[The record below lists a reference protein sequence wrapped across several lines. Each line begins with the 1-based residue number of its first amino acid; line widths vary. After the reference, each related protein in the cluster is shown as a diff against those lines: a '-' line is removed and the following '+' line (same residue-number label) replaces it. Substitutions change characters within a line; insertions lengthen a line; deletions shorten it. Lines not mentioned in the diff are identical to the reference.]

1 MKKIKIGIAGCLGRM
16 GADLVKEA
24 INNSLT
30 EFVGGFEHPEHK
42 EIDKSIG
49 EILNIKTDCVLTS
62 NAKEIFQKA
71 DVIIDFTTPDSTMT
85 NLEIASEFKTPMV
98 IGTTGLNEKFYDL
111 IKSVSL
117 KAPIFYSEN
126 MSIGINILINL
137 IPQISKVLKSNE
149 YDTEI
154 FERHHRYKVDAPS
167 GTALALGREV
177 AKGRGEILEDKKVF
191 DRTSFKE
198 KRETGDIGFSVVRA
212 GEISGEHKVSFIS
225 DNDEI
230 EFSHKAKNRSIFV
243 IGAIK
248 ASIWLAGQKPGIYS
262 MKNILNY

>member
-1 MKKIKIGIAGCLGRM
+1 MKKIKIGISGCMGRM
-16 GADLVKEA
+16 GADLAKEI

-30 EFVGGFEHPEHK
+30 EFVGGFEHPKHK
-42 EIDKSIG
+42 EINKSIG

-117 KAPIFYSEN
+117 NA
-126 MSIGINILINL
+126 NILLNF
-137 IPQISKVLKSNE
+137 IPQISKVLKPNE
-149 YDTEI
+149 YDVEI

-191 DRTSFKE
+191 DRTSLKE

-248 ASIWLAGQKPGIYS
+248 ASIWLAEQKPGIYS